1 MGSVYIVN
9 MLQIHLGN
17 YEKHSEIWRIP
28 PPYLCIA
35 MSQAQLIDIVN
46 VWYVII
52 AVISFI
58 TIGIIQIHASYT
70 VYA

>member
-1 MGSVYIVN
+1 M
-9 MLQIHLGN
+9 QILRDLEN
-17 YEKHSEIWRIP
+17 LYF
-28 PPYLCIA
+28 CIA
-35 MSQAQLIDIVN
+35 MSQAQLIDILN

-58 TIGIIQIHASYT
+58 SIGIIQIHASYT